1 MTNYEP
7 ATFPYGSFLSLI
19 GICVGIYLFF
29 KYFNKLCRHL
39 SERSGG
45 EIPPGKVA
53 WKLYSTGVFLLAGF
67 LILKMIFTGGLADW
81 YEIRLMIYQVIV
93 VLYCGFVF
101 PIATKFILDVQRTNG
116 APAIAGFTVFAIIT
130 VCGNLGLAFFLGI

>member
-7 ATFPYGSFLSLI
+7 IIFPYGAFLSLI
-19 GICVGIYLFF
+19 AICVGIYLFF

-81 YEIRLMIYQVIV
+81 YEIRLMIYQVVV

-101 PIATKFILDVQRTNG
+101 PIAGAWLLEMGKKGVPMWGGSVVFGFGTVAANVFLMAILGV
-116 APAIAGFTVFAIIT
+116 
-130 VCGNLGLAFFLGI
+130 